1 MHIISRRKLAD
12 FFAANAAAQKPL
24 EAWFKIVSQASWSN
38 FVELRQT
45 FPSADLV
52 GRLTVFNLGGNKF
65 RLIAKVTYRVG
76 PTNGTVFLR
85 SILTHAEYD
94 KGGWKHDPW
103 L

>member
-1 MHIISRRKLAD
+1 MHIISRRKLTD
-12 FFAANAAAQKPL
+12 FSAANAAAQKPL
-24 EAWFKIVSQASWSN
+24 EAWFKIVSHASWST

-52 GRLTVFNLGGNKF
+52 GHLTVFNLGGNKY

-76 PTNGTVFLR
+76 ATNGTVYIR
-85 SILTHAEYD
+85 TILTHAEHD
-94 KGGWKHDPW
+94 KGGWKRDPW

>member
-1 MHIISRRKLAD
+1 MHIISRRKLAA
-12 FFAANAAAQKPL
+12 FFATNAAARKPL

-38 FVELRQT
+38 FVDLRQT

-65 RLIAKVTYRVG
+65 RLIAKVTYRMG
-76 PTNGTVFLR
+76 TTKGTVFIR
-85 SILTHAEYD
+85 NILTHADYD